1 MKLQD
6 TPIHQQYGDGDTI
19 VTEGIMSNNAYVIIK
34 GKVRISQK
42 VDKKVVTIGTL
53 KEGEVFGEMGLIA
66 ETVRSANVSA
76 IGDVTVGVISKE
88 LFDTAM
94 GELPDGMKP
103 IILALVG
110 RLRNTTHLLTR
121 IGLELENTK
130 SKINAYTLKQQE

>member
-1 MKLQD
+1 MNLQD
-6 TPIHQQYGDGDTI
+6 TPIHQHYGDGDTI

-34 GKVRISQK
+34 GKVRITQK
-42 VDKKVVTIGTL
+42 VDKKVVTVGTL

-76 IGDVTVGVISKE
+76 VGDVTVGVISKE
-88 LFDTAM
+88 HFSNAM
-94 GELPDGMKP
+94 NALPDGMRP

-110 RLRNTTHLLTR
+110 RLRNTTNLLTR

>member
-6 TPIHQQYGDGDTI
+6 TPIHQHYGDGDII

-88 LFDTAM
+88 LFDAAM

>member
-1 MKLQD
+1 MNLQD
-6 TPIHQQYGDGDTI
+6 TPIHQHYSDGDTI

-76 IGDVTVGVISKE
+76 IGDVTVGVISKD

>member
-6 TPIHQQYGDGDTI
+6 TPIHQHYGDGDTI

-34 GKVRISQK
+34 GEVRVTQK

-88 LFDTAM
+88 HFASVM
-94 GELPDGMKP
+94 NELPDGMRP

-110 RLRNTTHLLTR
+110 RLRNTTHLLAR

-130 SKINAYTLKQQE
+130 TKINAYTLKQQE

>member
-6 TPIHQQYGDGDTI
+6 TPIHQHYGDGDTI

-88 LFDTAM
+88 LFDAAM